1 MTNMNTLQPTLKS
14 GAYAEGVMLARWLL
28 ANNKAGLQ
36 PGNNLTS
43 FVEEQS
49 GQEQVAFGD

>member
-49 GQEQVAFGD
+49 GQE